1 MTPGSKLKEK
11 RILMGLSI
19 KDLSTKTS
27 ISESLLENY
36 EEDLVEIKNEDLV
49 KIAKALNVN
58 IAELFNNTSYNS
70 DKNNI
75 DEAFNK
81 IMKISDK
88 RKTNTIL
95 FGGAAFSFV
104 AIIELI
110 VSNVI
115 LAISQKNFIESSPS
129 QEVINNFNRFI
140 LIPKIVFNVV
150 GAFILILGIF
160 LIIIGANRRKKEKQK

>member
-19 KDLSTKTS
+19 KDLSTKTG

-58 IAELFNNTSYNS
+58 IAELFNNTASNS

-81 IMKISDK
+81 IIKYSDE
-88 RKTNTIL
+88 RKTKVIL
-95 FGGAAFSFV
+95 FGGAAFSFI

-129 QEVINNFNRFI
+129 QEAINNFNSFI
-140 LIPKIVFNVV
+140 LVPKIIFNVV
-150 GAFILILGIF
+150 GAFILILGIT
-160 LIIIGANRRKKEKQK
+160 LVIVSANRRKKEKQK

>member
-11 RILMGLSI
+11 RTLMGLSI
-19 KDLSTKTS
+19 KDLSTKTD

-58 IAELFNNTSYNS
+58 IAELFNNTSSNS

-81 IMKISDK
+81 IMKYSDE
-88 RKTNTIL
+88 RKTKVIL
-95 FGGAAFSFV
+95 FGGVAFSFV
-104 AIIELI
+104 SILELI
-110 VSNVI
+110 VSNII
-115 LAISQKNFIESSPS
+115 LAISQKNFIEGNPS
-129 QEVINNFNRFI
+129 QDTINNFNSFI
-140 LIPKIVFNVV
+140 LVPKIVFNVV
-150 GAFILILGIF
+150 GAFILILGIA
-160 LIIIGANRRKKEKQK
+160 LIIVGATRRKKEKQK